1 MIAMFNGKAAGCV
14 ASRKFGIKT
23 ESQKKSFGQ
32 MTA

>member
-23 ESQKKSFGQ
+23 ESQKKVS
-32 MTA
+32 AK